1 VEDFDLDGIDLD
13 YEPSGISCTV
23 TNGAVSCNTDQQS
36 VSVATLLRQALP
48 QPTYLMGAATWHI
61 GAYGEGAFQ
70 NSKVRACSA
79 MPHVHAGLHAHAGFH
94 PMPNANSLFDRVS
107 MTV

>member
-1 VEDFDLDGIDLD
+1 VEDFDLGGIDLD

-36 VSVATLLRQALP
+36 VSVATLLRQELP